1 MAGWLASPGHC
12 SNIMNP
18 DFSEMGAAYAIEENS
33 AAVSYWTQAFGT
45 PR

>member
-18 DFSEMGAAYAIEENS
+18 DFTEMGAAYAIDKSS
-33 AAVSYWTQAFGT
+33 AAGSYWTQVFGT